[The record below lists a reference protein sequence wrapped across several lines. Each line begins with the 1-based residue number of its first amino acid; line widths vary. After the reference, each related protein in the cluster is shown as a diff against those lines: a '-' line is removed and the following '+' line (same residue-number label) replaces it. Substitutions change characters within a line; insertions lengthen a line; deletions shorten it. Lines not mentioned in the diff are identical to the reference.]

1 MPLRHV
7 SDCELV
13 GSQKSGLS
21 YAIGVYNALR
31 PVLRFGVAPGRSL
44 CDASLL
50 NVNLTK
56 VDSERDRVLANDE
69 LRVLL
74 PLLHAK
80 RGQVR
85 VFKFIGKQTVQ
96 SEPLDYSDAAFIWHK
111 RMVLARLQTH

>member
-80 RGQVR
+80 RGQ
-85 VFKFIGKQTVQ
+85 
-96 SEPLDYSDAAFIWHK
+96 SYDDYVLFLLLISLRREEAAN
-111 RMVLARLQTH
+111 LT